1 MSPTACEVMVGIHTH
16 SFFREHPILN
26 SGDKELTIYFTLRK
40 YLNQQQLLQKKLVLC
55 QHTAVAPVLGLVYS
69 LDVHGVWE

>member
-1 MSPTACEVMVGIHTH
+1 MSLTGCEVMAGIYIH

-26 SGDKELTIYFTLRK
+26 SGDKELTIYIALRK
-40 YLNQQQLLQKKLVLC
+40 YLNQQQLLQKKVVLC
-55 QHTAVAPVLGLVYS
+55 QHTAVAPVPGWVYS